1 MEHWKEY
8 AIGLSVGRADWRNVT
23 IETMFEIPA
32 NPHHV
37 SAAGLAFRARDA
49 ANASMVEIQQ
59 SGLAMR
65 SKTNYL
71 PIHRPKNQP

>member
-1 MEHWKEY
+1 MEHWREN
-8 AIGLSVGRADWRNVT
+8 AIGLSVGGADRRNVT

-37 SAAGLAFRARDA
+37 SAAGLAFRARGA
-49 ANASMVEIQQ
+49 ANASMVESQP
-59 SGLAMR
+59 SGLAMK
-65 SKTNYL
+65 SKANYL